1 MHVTASGARSG
12 SALLEDSRSNALM
25 LVLAGLVSSV
35 QMGLLG
41 ALITLAP
48 RTLMSA
54 DGLAYSV
61 F

>member
-1 MHVTASGARSG
+1 
-12 SALLEDSRSNALM
+12 
-25 LVLAGLVSSV
+25 V